1 MGSRVY
7 KISAEICDESE
18 AAASRSCF
26 SDSRGLLG
34 FTQKKDE
41 ARSHAGRSSS
51 RTIADLHWPSNAAK
65 RAEKSSISVVAG
77 RSVARANADL
87 APRGKTPG
95 IHHRLSVGCL
105 QMRPPPAL
113 RFRGLGIA
121 NSRKRSEHRLRLG
134 ALGHFRGWR
143 KAFEGR
149 REHGVRFDYSIGRV
163 VEWSSG
169 RVAELCGRE
178 RSAQAPAPRPLL
190 FCDGDGALECVFS
203 GGRTRR
209 ITVE

>member
-1 MGSRVY
+1 
-7 KISAEICDESE
+7 
-18 AAASRSCF
+18 
-26 SDSRGLLG
+26 
-34 FTQKKDE
+34 
-41 ARSHAGRSSS
+41 
-51 RTIADLHWPSNAAK
+51 
-65 RAEKSSISVVAG
+65 
-77 RSVARANADL
+77 
-87 APRGKTPG
+87 
-95 IHHRLSVGCL
+95 
-105 QMRPPPAL
+105 MRPPPAL

-149 REHGVRFDYSIGRV
+149 REHGVRFDYSSGRV

-169 RVAELCGRE
+169 RVVEWSSGRVVELCGRE

-190 FCDGDGALECVFS
+190 FCDGDGALECVFN